1 MLDKKQFQKPDIQY
15 RPDIRWWLAEGFHT
29 DKTLKEEIES
39 LHTAGFG
46 GVEFL
51 AMQEPGADSSLYG
64 WGSEEWVHD
73 SHTVVAE
80 TTRRGMSV
88 SMTSGTNW
96 ANANLITITPDD
108 KAASKELDYTVEHL
122 CAGERRTGALAKAV
136 PGFESVKKV
145 ELEAVVAVRTTGES
159 ENNMPV
165 LLAESAVVLTDAVEN
180 EALDWTAPADG
191 EWLLFAFWLHGT
203 GQTAEPSVSTSYTV
217 NYLDHYGI
225 DAFIEYW
232 ENVVLTPELQ
242 ENLKANGRAMMY
254 MDSLEL
260 GTFGRGGQLWG
271 YHFREEFLARRGY
284 DITPYLPFVVRD
296 CGQMQDRFVFHY
308 TCADKIFLEKLR
320 NDLHQT
326 MTDLYMANMMQPMQ
340 EWLHKHHMELRSEIS
355 YGLPF
360 EISQPGKYVDG
371 IETESLEFIS
381 QLDLYRGLAG
391 TAHIYRRLYSSETGA
406 TRLNYMMPLD
416 FYTQI
421 IFTQFA
427 AGVARTVLHGYSSIA
442 GCDADTHWPGHEG
455 MWPIFSERFGK
466 RQPTFCH
473 YDHWTDMISRF
484 QYVLRRGDPRMD
496 IAMLRL
502 DYNYN
507 NVMFRNCSEQ
517 DMYENQWMRAGK
529 GFYWQ
534 DCTLQNMG
542 YTWDYFAPQ
551 LLEEDFV
558 DWADGML
565 QKDGPGYRAVIVYQE
580 GLPLS
585 SAKKLLQ
592 LVKKGLPVVFVDG
605 VTEMVRPNEHIT
617 HTVAAC
623 RTPYL
628 DGQDDALAALVAE
641 MKQYPNVRTATQA
654 GTPDALR
661 ELGVEPR
668 IGRMV
673 PDSKLLT
680 HLREENGVWYA
691 FIYNMQ
697 YTDSEPFC
705 GAVRLGVEGKP
716 YLLDAWTGEIS
727 PVGLYQH
734 RDGSTWMDVTLAP
747 GQACLFAIDPAGAAE
762 RHAEAVTEGA
772 GVCGG
777 EAIVWMPGEHT
788 VEYSDGS
795 YRVIT
800 AECPAGVEITDWT
813 LQVESWNAGDKVVI
827 HEDRG
832 LGIVTDEVYYETK
845 KTLIDAGKVE
855 LVSWNDIPAVGREIS
870 GIGRYTGRFTLP
882 ESWQPENVAILTFG
896 SAQGATLKVAV
907 NGKAA
912 KPVDFDALC
921 VDISDLLQ
929 PGENTVTVELATT
942 LNNRLMAN
950 GYYDMV
956 EKLSLQLAHAAS
968 NANSVVGED
977 DMPEN
982 ADVER
987 FEVLSGWRS
996 YGLIGPAVLNLAV
1009 RVPLD

>member
-1 MLDKKQFQKPDIQY
+1 MLDKNQFQKPSIEY

-39 LHTAGFG
+39 LYSSGFG

-96 ANANLITITPDD
+96 ANANLTTIDPDD
-108 KAASKELDYTVEHL
+108 KAASKELDYAVETL
-122 CAGERRTGALAKAV
+122 CAGQRRTGALPKVTPRFA
-136 PGFESVKKV
+136 SVKKL
-145 ELEAVVAVRTTGES
+145 ELEAVVAVRTTGETK
-159 ENNMPV
+159 NNMPV
-165 LLAESAVVLTDAVEN
+165 LLPESAVILTDAVED
-180 EALDWTAPADG
+180 EALDWTAPAEG
-191 EWLLFAFWLHGT
+191 EWLLFTFWLHGT
-203 GQTAEPSVSTSYTV
+203 GQTAEPSVSVSYTV

-225 DAFIEYW
+225 DAFIDYW

-260 GTFGRGGQLWG
+260 GTFGNGGQLWG
-271 YHFREEFLARRGY
+271 YHFREEFARRRSY
-284 DITPYLPFVVRD
+284 DITPYLPFAMRD
-296 CGQMQDRFVFHY
+296 CGQMQETFIFHY
-308 TCADKIFLEKLR
+308 TCEDGIFLEKLR

-340 EWLHKHHMELRSEIS
+340 EWLHKHHMQLRSEIS

-360 EISQPGKYVDG
+360 EISQPGKYADG

-391 TAHIYRRLYSSETGA
+391 TAHVYRRLFSSETGA

-442 GCDADTHWPGHEG
+442 GCDTDTHWPGHEG

-507 NVMFRNCSEQ
+507 NVMFRNCDEQ

-534 DCTLQNMG
+534 DCALQNMG

-558 DWADGML
+558 DYADGML

-585 SAKKLLQ
+585 SAEKLLK

-605 VTEMVRPNEHIT
+605 VTEMVRPEEYIT
-617 HTVAAC
+617 HTTAAC

-628 DGQDDALAALVAE
+628 DAKDDALAALVAE
-641 MKQYPNVRTATQA
+641 MKRYPNVRTATQES
-654 GTPDALR
+654 TPNALH

-668 IGRMV
+668 IGRMA
-673 PDSKLLT
+673 PDSNLLT

-691 FIYNMQ
+691 FLYNMQ
-697 YTDSEPFC
+697 YTQTEAFTA
-705 GAVRLGVEGKP
+705 AVRLGVEGKP
-716 YLLDAWTGEIS
+716 YLLDAWTGEVS
-727 PVGLYQH
+727 PIGCYQH
-734 RDGSTWMDVTLAP
+734 RDGSTWLDVTLAP
-747 GQACLFAIDPAGAAE
+747 GQACLLAIDPAGAGE
-762 RHAEAVTEGA
+762 RHAEAITEGA
-772 GVCGG
+772 GVCGND
-777 EAIVWMPGEHT
+777 AIVWIPGEHT
-788 VEYSDGS
+788 VEFSDGS
-795 YRVIT
+795 YRVIQ
-800 AECPAGVEITDWT
+800 AACPESIEITDWT
-813 LQVESWNAGDKVVI
+813 LQVESWDAGDKVVI

-845 KTLIDAGKVE
+845 KTLIDAGAVD
-855 LVSWNDIPAVGREIS
+855 LVTWSDIPAVGREIS
-870 GIGRYTGRFTLP
+870 GVGRYTGRFTLP
-882 ESWQPENVAILTFG
+882 ENWAADNVAILTFG
-896 SAQGATLKVAV
+896 SALGATVKVAV

-921 VDISDLLQ
+921 VEISELLQ
-929 PGENTVTVELATT
+929 PGENTVTVEIATT

-956 EKLSLQLAHAAS
+956 EQLSLQLAHEAS
-968 NANSVVGED
+968 NANNVAGED
-977 DMPEN
+977 EDTGVEPT
-982 ADVER
+982 ER
-987 FEVLSGWRS
+987 FTVLSGWRK
-996 YGLIGPAVLNLAV
+996 YGLIGPAVLRIAA
-1009 RVPLD
+1009 RIALD

>member
-1 MLDKKQFQKPDIQY
+1 MLDKNQFQKPSVEY

-29 DKTLKEEIES
+29 DETLKTEIES
-39 LHTAGFG
+39 LHSAGFG

-51 AMQEPGADSSLYG
+51 AMQEPGADSSVYG

-122 CAGERRTGALAKAV
+122 SAGQRRTGVLKKAE
-136 PGFESVKKV
+136 PRFASVKKV
-145 ELEAVVAVRTTGES
+145 ELEAVVAIRTTGEKDGDV
-159 ENNMPV
+159 PV
-165 LLAESAVVLTDAVEN
+165 LVPESAVVLTDRAVG
-180 EALDWTAPADG
+180 EALDWTAPAGG

-203 GQTAEPSVSTSYTV
+203 GQTAEPSVSVSYTV

-225 DAFIEYW
+225 DAFIDYW
-232 ENVVLTPELQ
+232 ENVVLTEELR

-271 YHFREEFLARRGY
+271 YHFREEFSRRRGY

-296 CGQMQDRFVFHY
+296 CGQMQQTFRFHY
-308 TCADKIFLEKLR
+308 TCADRIFLEKLR

-326 MTDLYMANMMQPMQ
+326 MTELYMDNMMQPMQ
-340 EWLHKHHMELRSEIS
+340 EWLHRHHMELRSEIS

-381 QLDLYRGLAG
+381 QIDLYRGLAG
-391 TAHIYRRLYSSETGA
+391 AAHVYRRLYSSETGA

-442 GCDADTHWPGHEG
+442 GCDADTRWPGHEG

-466 RQPTFCH
+466 RQPAFCH

-496 IAMLRL
+496 LAILRL

-507 NVMFRNCSEQ
+507 NVMFRNCDEQ
-517 DMYENQWMRAGK
+517 DQYENHWMRAGE
-529 GFYWQ
+529 GFYWR

-558 DWADGML
+558 DFDGAML
-565 QKDGPGYRAVIVYQE
+565 QKDGPGYRAVLVYQE
-580 GLPLS
+580 GMPLS
-585 SAKKLLQ
+585 SAEKLLT

-605 VTEMVRPNEHIT
+605 VTEMVRPEEYVT
-617 HTVAAC
+617 HTAAAC

-628 DGQDDALAALVAE
+628 DGKDEALAALIAE
-641 MKQYPNVRTATQA
+641 MKRWPNVRTASQES
-654 GTPDALR
+654 TPDVLR

-668 IGRMV
+668 IGRLE
-673 PDSKLLT
+673 PDGSLLT

-691 FIYNMQ
+691 FLYNMQ
-697 YTDSEPFC
+697 YTQTEPFC

-716 YLLDAWTGEIS
+716 WLLDAWTGDVL
-727 PVGLYQH
+727 PVGCYQH
-734 RDGSTWMDVTLAP
+734 RDGSTWLDVTLAP
-747 GQACLFAIDPAGAAE
+747 GQACLIAVDPAGAGE

-772 GVCGG
+772 DICGSD
-777 EAIVWMPGEHT
+777 AVVWVPGEHT

-795 YRVIT
+795 CRVLET
-800 AECPAGVEITDWT
+800 ACPADVEITDWT
-813 LQVESWNAGDKVVI
+813 LQVESWDAGDKVVI

-832 LGIVTDEVYYETK
+832 LGVVTDEVYYETR

-855 LVSWNDIPAVGREIS
+855 LVSWSDIPAVGREIS
-870 GIGRYTGRFTLP
+870 GIGRYTGTFALP
-882 ESWQPENVAILTFG
+882 QDWTRDNVAVLAFAG
-896 SAQGATLKVAV
+896 AMGATVKVAV
-907 NGKAA
+907 NGHAA
-912 KPVDFDALC
+912 KPVDMDALR
-921 VDISDLLQ
+921 VDVSALLR
-929 PGENTVTVELATT
+929 PGENTVTVEIATT

-956 EKLSLQLAHAAS
+956 EKLSLQLAHEAS
-968 NANSVVGED
+968 NANDVAGEND
-977 DMPEN
+977 ATEKEPT
-982 ADVER
+982 ER
-987 FEVLSGWRS
+987 FTVLSGWRQ
-996 YGLIGPAVLNLAV
+996 YGLIGPAVLHTAV
-1009 RVPLD
+1009 RVALD